1 MEEII
6 VDRIL
11 ALIKQK
17 GMTVSGVEK
26 ELEFGKGAIK
36 RFASSSPSIDKIAII
51 SNFLNVSIDYLVYGD
66 VTTIA
71 SSTNGIQITDGREQ
85 ELLHNFRQ
93 LSDSEK
99 DQLIGRV
106 QLMTE
111 MAAKAR
117 RAG

>member
-1 MEEII
+1 M
-6 VDRIL
+6 VNRIL

-26 ELEFGKGAIK
+26 ELGFGNGAIK
-36 RFASSSPSIDKIAII
+36 RFASSSPSIDKIAEI
-51 SNFLNVSIDYLVYGD
+51 SNFLNVSIDYLVYGN
-66 VTTIA
+66 VT
-71 SSTNGIQITDGREQ
+71 STSPSANEIQITDGREQ
-85 ELLHNFRQ
+85 ELLRNFRQ

-106 QLMTE
+106 QLMAE

-117 RAG
+117 RVG

>member
-1 MEEII
+1 MVE
-6 VDRIL
+6 RIL

-17 GMTVSGVEK
+17 GLTVSGVEK
-26 ELEFGKGAIK
+26 ELGFGNGAIK
-36 RFASSSPSIDKIAII
+36 RFSSSSPSIDKVAAI

-66 VTTIA
+66 VTKIA
-71 SSTNGIQITDGREQ
+71 PSSSEIHITDGREQ

-106 QLMTE
+106 QLM
-111 MAAKAR
+111 A
-117 RAG
+117 